1 MKYKV
6 EYNVPQLIP
15 HEVKKKIQ
23 QVSIEFGSK
32 ISTISSWE
40 IIQSKTKNIKNWK
53 IFKSLTTQDI
63 TKYKQSESKR
73 KKN

>member
-32 ISTISSWE
+32 ISTISS
-40 IIQSKTKNIKNWK
+40 
-53 IFKSLTTQDI
+53 
-63 TKYKQSESKR
+63 
-73 KKN
+73 